1 MKNKA
6 IILAAGESYD
16 TEDIFP
22 KILLKNPITKKTIL
36 ENFIEHYGSNSLFV
50 LGFRSLSILNAY
62 PDINV
67 VLNHSWS
74 TTKSAHSLALAIEGL
89 SSNEIVDIYSG
100 DYFIEKGFFKVFQS
114 NKSKNLI
121 VATYRESRSP
131 KACNLIVKDNKIL
144 SKYSGSVRNSQHPE
158 SLGIIRTSVGNIKK
172 WIANTSTN
180 YRSLYTTDII
190 PEESLDDFNILIDEE
205 QIYEI
210 NNSNDFLK
218 YRSLKDEKNCI

>member
-1 MKNKA
+1 MGNKA

-16 TEDIFP
+16 TQDIFP
-22 KILLKNPITKKTIL
+22 KILLKNPITKRTIID
-36 ENFIEHYGSNSLFV
+36 NFIDNYGNNSLFV

-62 PDINV
+62 PNINV

-89 SSNEIVDIYSG
+89 SSNEIIDIYSG
-100 DYFIEKGFFKVFQS
+100 DYFIEKDFFKAFQS
-114 NKSKNLI
+114 NTSNNLI
-121 VATYRESRSP
+121 VASNRENRSS
-131 KACNLIVKDNKIL
+131 KACNLVVKDNKIL
-144 SKYSGSVRNSQHPE
+144 SKYSGSIRNSQDPE
-158 SLGIIRTSVGNIKK
+158 SLGIIRTSVANIKK
-172 WIANTSTN
+172 WIATFSIN

-190 PEESLDDFNILIDEE
+190 PQESLDDFNILIDEE

-218 YRSLKDEKNCI
+218 YRSLKDEKNGF